1 MDMSCSY
8 KAYACF
14 FFVEPDLI
22 WVDVHLAFHEG
33 FSLPFIFNSWCL
45 SGFTTQLVLLY
56 WVGIFFYK
64 IFHLFLLSMDAYAG
78 FFLSIFYLFL
88 FRGCRAQPFLNCL
101 VFLIFYSRNV
111 VYIEWK

>member
-1 MDMSCSY
+1 MKGFLY
-8 KAYACF
+8 RLY
-14 FFVEPDLI
+14 LI
-22 WVDVHLAFHEG
+22 VGALVGSLLNLYYSTGWVF
-33 FSLPFIFNSWCL
+33 
-45 SGFTTQLVLLY
+45 
-56 WVGIFFYK
+56 FFYK